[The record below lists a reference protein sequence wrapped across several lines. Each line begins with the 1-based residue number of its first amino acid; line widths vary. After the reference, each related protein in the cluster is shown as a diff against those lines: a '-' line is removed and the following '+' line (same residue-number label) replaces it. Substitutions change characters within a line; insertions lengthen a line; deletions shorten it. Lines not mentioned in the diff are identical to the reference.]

1 MPLPFPSNTNNGGK
15 NGKKRPCILVVRLL
29 MAVCLLCVCG
39 QMAKVSIV
47 GTWKSQKT
55 ILGVIT
61 ETTYMF
67 REDGTGY
74 RKGVLETDFTYELDG
89 DQLRLTFEVLSIK
102 TVEEYASDFEGDVLT
117 LVGENDTIQLERS
130 A

>member
-1 MPLPFPSNTNNGGK
+1 
-15 NGKKRPCILVVRLL
+15 
-29 MAVCLLCVCG
+29 MAACLLCACG

-67 REDGTGY
+67 REDGTGN

-102 TVEEYASDFEGDVLT
+102 TVEEYAYDFEGDVLT
-117 LVGENDTIQLERS
+117 LVGENDTIHLERS